1 MILNKNF
8 KVFFLLLQAGLW
20 EKDVQ
25 LLKYG
30 RIDFKEVIQL
40 AEEQSVV
47 GLITAGLEHVKDAK
61 VPHDKLVPF
70 IGRTLQIEQRNKAM
84 NEFVAKLIKFLNDKG
99 IKAVLVKGQG
109 VAQCYERPLWRA
121 CGDVD
126 LLLDDEN
133 YQKTKDLLIPLASS
147 VDEENAYN
155 KHIAM
160 TINGWVLELHGTLR
174 SGLWRRM
181 DKEIDALQQE
191 TFLNEQVR
199 LWQNGNTEV
208 SLLKVEYDVFYVFT
222 HILQHFYKEGIG
234 LRQICD
240 WCRLLWI
247 YRSEIDI
254 NILESY
260 IRKAGLMS
268 EWKAFAAFA
277 VFYLGMPVEAVPIFN
292 TDDYHSINLRKK
304 AEKIND
310 FIMLTGNFGHNRDYS
325 YYTKYPYVIFKTIS
339 LWRHIKDSLKYFMIF
354 PIDSIKV
361 TYRMLSIGF
370 SVALKG
376 KRHE

>member
-1 MILNKNF
+1 MRKRDYMG
-8 KVFFLLLQAGLW
+8 VFYALLQAGLW

-25 LLKYG
+25 LLQYG
-30 RIDFKEVIQL
+30 RIDYKKVMLL

-47 GLITAGLEHVKDAK
+47 GLVTAGLEHVKDTK
-61 VPHDKLVPF
+61 VPHDNLIPF
-70 IGRTLQIEQRNKAM
+70 IGRTLQIERRNKAM
-84 NEFVAKLIKFLNDKG
+84 NEFIAKLMNLLNENG

-126 LLLDDEN
+126 MLLDDEN
-133 YQKTKDLLIPLASS
+133 YQKAKDLLIPLASS

-292 TDDYHSINLRKK
+292 TDDYHSVNLRKK

-310 FIMLTGNFGHNRDYS
+310 FIMLTGNFGHNRDYI
-325 YYTKYPYVIFKTIS
+325 YYTKYPYVVFKTIS